1 MPKKVKDFSPEERKL
16 ILKDV
21 EEIGLQAAADKNDTT
36 WQAIRSIQRIA
47 EGRTVAKPTTQEERD
62 RIWQRVNEVGFAQAA
77 AENDMNERTIR
88 SWQERFGMPKPN
100 IVVTPVIS
108 ATTATSATETA
119 ENKKD
124 IMRREFSLEKKAEI
138 VAQSRKLGVSE
149 TARIYSIRR
158 EMIYKWRKTIERLQ
172 TQAPIKQPQELNN
185 DITQINQ
192 INHTEAETPLT
203 TSTPLLQEVVQPQ
216 KTETPAEMPQIH
228 EDAVRHEESVN
239 NEAGNNEASAD
250 TQPVAAIDIADD
262 NDNVDNTVDNKA
274 IEVLFSAD
282 VKALAARVRE
292 LSIEVAILKEKNA
305 DLTHK
310 IATLE
315 EVIKILS

>member
-1 MPKKVKDFSPEERKL
+1 MPKRVKDFSPEERKL

-47 EGRTVAKPTTQEERD
+47 EGRAVAKPTTQEERD

-88 SWQERFGMPKPN
+88 SLQERFGMPKPN
-100 IVVTPVIS
+100 ILVTPVIS
-108 ATTATSATETA
+108 ATSATETA
-119 ENKKD
+119 ENKKA

-158 EMIYKWRKTIERLQ
+158 EMIYKWKKTIERLQ
-172 TQAPIKQPQELNN
+172 TQAPIQQPQELNN